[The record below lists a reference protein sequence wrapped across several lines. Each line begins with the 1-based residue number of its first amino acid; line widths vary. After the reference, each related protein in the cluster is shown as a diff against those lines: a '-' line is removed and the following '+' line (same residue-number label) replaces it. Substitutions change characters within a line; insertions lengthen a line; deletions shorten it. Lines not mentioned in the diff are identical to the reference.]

1 MQASAERPDRG
12 RPDWLAIR
20 RGSVVGFRK
29 HMKLLL
35 VEDNAADVEFLAAS
49 LRRQRAGDV
58 EIVSVPTLALAA
70 EQLGL
75 DKFDVV
81 LLDLNLPDGSG
92 MQCLDAI
99 QAVDNEVPIV
109 VLSGHDNEDFAVG
122 ILNKG
127 AQDYLVK
134 WEGQGR
140 TILRSIRYAIERK
153 KTDLRLNYLA
163 QYDPLTGIPNRQFF
177 NDQLNRATARAR
189 REGRKVTLLFLD
201 LDEFKVVNDTLGHDA
216 GDRLL
221 KEVADRIR
229 RSVRTGDVVARLGGD
244 EFAVLLEGLSSPRD
258 VEALA
263 TALLEVIAQPCHI
276 ADRQLRITT
285 SIGITMYPNDHS
297 DTQMLLKNA
306 DIAMYQAKEK
316 GRNNF
321 TFFHERMHADLVAYH
336 ELERD
341 IRDGLQL
348 GQFHLAYQPKVN
360 VQDRSLQGLEALL
373 RWTSPRRGAVS
384 PNTFIPV
391 AEESGHI
398 LPLGYWV
405 LEQVC
410 QTLRS
415 WQDKGL
421 EPVPVS
427 VNVSARQ
434 FQQADFH
441 KRVADLIRTHDV
453 SPSLIEIELTEGLV
467 MENTE
472 AAQRELAKLKE
483 IGLRISIDDFGTGY
497 SCLSYLRRFPLDVL
511 KIDRSFVQE
520 IGHSQDGESI
530 IDAIISLA
538 RSLRLETV
546 AEGVETIE
554 QQAYLAERGCYVMQ
568 GYLFGKPMDVRLIEP
583 LLSALAGGGTDT
595 TAVRKALKG
604 VG

>member
-1 MQASAERPDRG
+1 
-12 RPDWLAIR
+12 
-20 RGSVVGFRK
+20 
-29 HMKLLL
+29 MKLLL
-35 VEDNAADVEFLAAS
+35 VEDNPADADFLAAS

-58 EIVSVPTLALAA
+58 ELINVPTLAAA
-70 EQLGL
+70 TEQLGL
-75 DKFDVV
+75 DTFDVV
-81 LLDLNLPDGSG
+81 LLDLHLPDGSG
-92 MQCLDAI
+92 LQCLDAI
-99 QAVDNEVPIV
+99 QAVNTEIPIV
-109 VLSGHDNEDFAVG
+109 VLSGQDDEDFAVS
-122 ILNKG
+122 ILTKG

-153 KTDLRLNYLA
+153 KSDLRLNYLA

-177 NDQLNRATARAR
+177 NDQLTRATARAR
-189 REGRKVTLLFLD
+189 REGRKVSLLFLD
-201 LDEFKVVNDTLGHDA
+201 LDAFKVVNDTLGHDA

-244 EFAVLLEGLSSPRD
+244 EFAVMLEGLSSPLE

-263 TALLEVIAQPCHI
+263 SGLLEVVSQPYHI
-276 ADRQLRITT
+276 ADRQVSITT
-285 SIGITMYPNDHS
+285 SIGITMYPNDNS

-306 DIAMYQAKEK
+306 DIAMYQAKES

-321 TFFHERMHADLVAYH
+321 KFFHEQMHADLMRYH

-341 IRDGLQL
+341 IRVAISE
-348 GQFHLAYQPKVN
+348 GQFHLAYQPKIN
-360 VQDRSLQGLEALL
+360 VRINQLQGLEALL
-373 RWTSPRRGAVS
+373 RWNSPTRGRVS
-384 PNTFIPV
+384 PADFIPV

-398 LPLGYWV
+398 IPLGYWV
-405 LEQVC
+405 LNEVC
-410 QTLRS
+410 LQLRT

-421 EPVPVS
+421 SPVPVS

-434 FQQADFH
+434 FQQPDFH
-441 KRVADLIRTHDV
+441 KRVAEVLRRHDV
-453 SPSLIEIELTEGLV
+453 DPSLLEIELTEGLV
-467 MENTE
+467 MDDTE
-472 AAQRELAKLKE
+472 TAQRELAELKK
-483 IGLRISIDDFGTGY
+483 IGVRISIDDFGTGY

-520 IGHSQDGESI
+520 IGSSRDGESI

-546 AEGVETIE
+546 AEGVETTA
-554 QQAYLAERGCYVMQ
+554 QLHFLLDHGCHVVQ
-568 GYLFGKPMDVRLIEP
+568 GFLFGKPMDMQLVEP
-583 LLSALAGGGTDT
+583 LLNALEAGDTDS
-595 TAVRKALKG
+595 TAVKRVLKG